1 MISSFSIQ
9 DFTHDKM
16 FQNIFATV
24 KFCCRKIC
32 HCYCNFYTH
41 STSSPQPAKDTEK
54 FSRQDHLLHF
64 RAFKPSYT
72 FLWVGRVLPEAKLK
86 KRWTLFFE
94 LFDLID
100 RYWPEIGNP
109 KVWRTDQRTDQ
120 PTNLLTWVGARDTCV
135 SKNIAR
141 IANAVPVTLYSK
153 FKKQRPSIFEFCFW
167 EDPPHPQKCIWRL
180 KCLKMYMKA

>member
-1 MISSFSIQ
+1 MIHCNIITIMISSFSIQ

-41 STSSPQPAKDTEK
+41 STSSPQLAKDTEK

-72 FLWVGRVLPEAKLK
+72 FSWVGRVLPETKFK
-86 KRWTLFFE
+86 NKWTLFFE
-94 LFDLID
+94 LFDLSD
-100 RYWPEIGNP
+100 HY
-109 KVWRTDQRTDQ
+109 
-120 PTNLLTWVGARDTCV
+120 
-135 SKNIAR
+135 
-141 IANAVPVTLYSK
+141 
-153 FKKQRPSIFEFCFW
+153 IFEHLSLHIHFRGW
-167 EDPPHPQKCIWRL
+167 GGSSQKQN
-180 KCLKMYMKA
+180 